1 MQPTEGM
8 SIQRRAL
15 DVEDYID
22 ITRRHKGW
30 IFGPFLF
37 TLVVSVVGAYM
48 WPDSYTSTAVIRI
61 VPQQVPAEMV
71 QAAESQRMEQ
81 RMSAMIQTVE
91 SRSVLTNII
100 NTYSLYPK
108 LRNQEP
114 IEDVIEEMKGK
125 NGIVISQLVNLS
137 SGGER
142 RGSPAYSISFT
153 YDNRYLAQKVV
164 GDLEARFLDESI
176 RTKNSGTYATTEFI
190 KTQWDQAK
198 KELDAV
204 ETKLQAFQ
212 TQNNGRLPD
221 QLDSNMRQLQALQLQ
236 MTNLGSQISRDNQ
249 DRLQLQSQIGIFKD
263 QQASIAKEQPLE
275 QQTREIQQK
284 NLKLA
289 EAERDVQALETQL
302 NLLLQH
308 YTDDWPDV
316 RTARGRLVVAKQ
328 VRDDLLKEEAAT
340 KKTEPAA
347 APVKQQNPQQ
357 ARELRD
363 LDGRI
368 RQLQTAVEAKDMEIA
383 ALNKEMTR
391 VNDQTKVYMGRVE
404 TLPAGEREYG
414 DLLRER
420 EIAKMKYVSLDQNL
434 QKAQIAQDMEGRK
447 QGETLELLDPPSLP
461 LNPAQPNRPLIISIG
476 AALGLLLGIV
486 IAGALEMKDTSLKNL
501 KDVRAYTKMA
511 ILGSI
516 PLLENDFVVRRR
528 KRLAWLGW
536 TTASLVAV
544 VIMSGSVVYYYVTKV

>member
-1 MQPTEGM
+1 MQPTEGI
-8 SIQRRAL
+8 SIQRRTL

-48 WPDSYTSTAVIRI
+48 WPDSYTSAAIIRI

-100 NTYSLYPK
+100 NTYGLYPK

-114 IEDVIEEMKGK
+114 IEDVIEEMKK
-125 NGIVISQLVNLS
+125 KDIDIRQLVTLS
-137 SGGER
+137 GAGER
-142 RGSPAYSISFT
+142 RSSPAYSIAFS
-153 YDNRYLAQKVV
+153 YENRYLAQKVV
-164 GDLEARFLDESI
+164 GDLEGRFLEESI
-176 RTKNSGTYATTEFI
+176 RNKNAGTYATTEFI
-190 KTQWDQAK
+190 KEQRDNAK
-198 KELDAV
+198 KELDEIEV
-204 ETKLQAFQ
+204 KLQSFQ
-212 TQNNGRLPD
+212 MENNGRLPD
-221 QLDSNMRQLQALQLQ
+221 QLDSNMRQLQSLQLQ
-236 MTNLGSQISRDNQ
+236 VGNIGSQISRANQ
-249 DRLQLQSQIGIFKD
+249 DRLQLQSQIQIFKD
-263 QQASIAKEQPLE
+263 TQASVAKEQAPE
-275 QQTREIQQK
+275 QQTREYQQK
-284 NLKLA
+284 NTKLL
-289 EAERDVQALETQL
+289 EAEHDVTAVQTQL
-302 NLLLQH
+302 DLLLQK
-308 YTDDWPDV
+308 YTDDWPEV
-316 RTARGRLVVAKQ
+316 RNARGRLVVAKQ
-328 VRDDLLKEEAAT
+328 IRDDLLKEDTAA
-340 KKTEPAA
+340 KKVDPN
-347 APVKQQNPQQ
+347 APVVAKAQDPQKV
-357 ARELRD
+357 RELRGID
-363 LDGRI
+363 NQI
-368 RQLQTAVEAKDMEIA
+368 RSLQTAVEAKDMEIGT
-383 ALNKEMTR
+383 LNKDLSR
-391 VNDQTKVYMGRVE
+391 VNEQIRTYMGRVE
-404 TLPAGEREYG
+404 TLPAGERQYG
-414 DLLRER
+414 DLLRDK
-420 EIAKMKYVSLDQNL
+420 EIAKQKYVKLDTDL
-434 QKAQIAQDMEGRK
+434 QHAQIAQDMEGRK

-461 LNPAQPNRPLIISIG
+461 LNPTEPKRPLIVSIG
-476 AALGLLLGIV
+476 AAIGLLLGLV